1 MNTTQTNDMNKT
13 RTRIILFG
21 GVGTIF
27 FIGSLLLIVAY
38 AVPYSWAQTL
48 RKELILPAVIVDG
61 RQMISFREVAGN
73 LAAIR
78 RFYES
83 QDFSEVGLRVDFS
96 SDDGKKRLKVREKE
110 LLNRLIENRAIQV
123 IAKDHGITITDE
135 MVDQGVKRRLDESGS
150 MEAVEG
156 DLDRLYG
163 WSLDDFKEKIVRD
176 ALYEDELNTIF
187 MREDDAVLRAK
198 IKIGEAETALARGT
212 SFDQVAKEYSDGRT
226 AEDGGRLGW
235 FALGDLTPELR
246 KSVESQRSGVP
257 GETIESSLG
266 FHIVLVDGVKEEDGK
281 KRYQLRQIF
290 VQKPLFSEWLSS
302 QMRGMKVWVF
312 NDEYDWNPDTARL
325 EFHDEAMRNFE
336 TELIRNKTGDAA
348 FLFY

>member
-1 MNTTQTNDMNKT
+1 MNKT
-13 RTRIILFG
+13 QTSDMNRTRTKIILFG
-21 GVGTIF
+21 VVGVIF
-27 FIGSLLLIVAY
+27 FAGSLLLIVAY
-38 AVPYSWAQTL
+38 AVPYAWAQTL
-48 RKELILPAVIVDG
+48 RNGLFLPAVIVEG
-61 RQMISFREVAGN
+61 KQTISFREVAGN

-78 RFYES
+78 QFYET

-123 IAKDHGITITDE
+123 IANSRGISVTDE
-135 MVDQGVKRRLDESGS
+135 MVDQGVKRKLDESGS
-150 MEAVEG
+150 METVKE

-163 WSLDDFKEKIVRD
+163 WSLDDFKEKIVRS
-176 ALYEDELNTIF
+176 ALYEEELNTVF
-187 MREDDAVLRAK
+187 MREDGTLLSAK
-198 IKIGEAETALARGT
+198 IRIGEAETALARGA

-235 FALGDLTPELR
+235 FEIGDLTPELR
-246 KSVESQRSGVP
+246 KSVESQRMGVS

-266 FHIVLVDGVKEEDGK
+266 FHIVLVDAMKEEEGK

-290 VQKPLFSEWLSS
+290 VQKPMFSDWLSS

-312 NDEYDWNPDTARL
+312 NDEYDWSSDTARL
-325 EFHDEAMRNFE
+325 EFHDETMRNFE
-336 TELIRNKTGDAA
+336 AELIRNKTGDAA